1 MLVWHLLL
9 RSEQVYPHGI
19 VPPVA
24 RILLSS
30 VAGLACQGHA
40 HAEQHTVEHCSPIGL
55 PCLANLVCHHLMRCS
70 LGRSGLT
77 IMILTG
83 SCNRYSISIKMCSSN
98 ASCVMY
104 AMTSGL
110 CRHV

>member
-24 RILLSS
+24 KIGS

-40 HAEQHTVEHCSPIGL
+40 HAVQHTVEHCSPRGL
-55 PCLANLVCHHLMRCS
+55 PCLAKLVCHLLMRCS
-70 LGRSGLT
+70 LGRFGLA

-83 SCNRYSISIKMCSSN
+83 SCNRYSISIKRCSSN

>member
-9 RSEQVYPHGI
+9 CSEQVYPHGI

-24 RILLSS
+24 KTSS
-30 VAGLACQGHA
+30 VAGLTCQGHA
-40 HAEQHTVEHCSPIGL
+40 RAVQHTVEYCSPRGL
-55 PCLANLVCHHLMRCS
+55 PCLAKLVCHHLMRCS

-110 CRHV
+110 CRRV